1 MKTKA
6 KPSVKRIKRN
16 TEKYSQYRTG
26 GQEHQKPKNFKTT
39 AKRLLLMLKN
49 DRPAVIFVVLLG
61 AVSAFLSVLG
71 PKYLGDIM
79 DLINEQVAV
88 KLSGGHIDL
97 SKIS

>member
-1 MKTKA
+1 MNNKSKA
-6 KPSVKRIKRN
+6 SAQGKKRN

-26 GQEHQKPKNFKTT
+26 GQEHQKPKDFKST

-49 DRPAVIFVVLLG
+49 DRPAVTAVVLIG

-88 KLSGGHIDL
+88 
-97 SKIS
+97 